1 MTEEEIESQKR
12 QIMETINMLREEHLR
27 HLAPYIK
34 MLVDLENIRP
44 RVYKVPICPICVNA
58 VCTCDCGEWK

>member
-1 MTEEEIESQKR
+1 MTEEEIESAKNNV
-12 QIMETINMLREEHLR
+12 IKTINILREEHQK

-44 RVYKVPICPICVNA
+44 RTYEIQISHSKTGVIV
-58 VCTCDCGEWK
+58 GEGL